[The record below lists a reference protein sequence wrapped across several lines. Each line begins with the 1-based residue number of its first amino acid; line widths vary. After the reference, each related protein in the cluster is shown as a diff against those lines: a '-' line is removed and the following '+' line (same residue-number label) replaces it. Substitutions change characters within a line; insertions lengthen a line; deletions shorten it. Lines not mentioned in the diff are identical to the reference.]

1 MTLDEAI
8 EIEEKLALE
17 YYEISGNENFS
28 GDTLYLWQAHEKIA
42 EYLKELKYIK
52 ERISQI
58 E

>member
-17 YYEISGNENFS
+17 YSENVSTENFS
-28 GDTLYLWQAHEKIA
+28 GDSLYLWQAHEKIA